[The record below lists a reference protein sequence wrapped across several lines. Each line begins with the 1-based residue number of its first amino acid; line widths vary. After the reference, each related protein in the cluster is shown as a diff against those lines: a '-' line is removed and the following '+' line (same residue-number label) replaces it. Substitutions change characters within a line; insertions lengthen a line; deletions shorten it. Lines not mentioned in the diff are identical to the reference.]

1 MAVKAK
7 KVQPAKTAAIEAAK
21 KTFSDYNDFIF
32 ADYRGM
38 TVEQITQLR
47 RKLREQSAVLKVV
60 KNNFA
65 RIAFADM
72 KIDNVADYLKG
83 PTVVAMVKEDSN
95 EVAKT
100 LFDFTKDAPT
110 LNVKGGFIGKEIYDA
125 AKISEFSKIP
135 GKKTLIAMLMSAI
148 NGPARQLAATLQ
160 AYVDKKAAGGDA
172 SPSAPVT
179 DAPKAEAAAEA
190 PKAEEAPVAAA
201 EAPKADAAPASEAP
215 KADAAPAEKPAEG
228 TAEASK
234 ADAAPEA

>member
-7 KVQPAKTAAIEAAK
+7 KVQPAKTAAIEEAK
-21 KTFSDYNDFIF
+21 KTFADYNDFIF

-72 KIDNVADYLKG
+72 QIDNVADYLKG

-100 LFDFTKDAPT
+100 MFDFTKDAPT

-160 AYVDKKAAGGDA
+160 AYVDKKAAGGDV
-172 SPSAPVT
+172 SP
-179 DAPKAEAAAEA
+179 DAPKSAAAAET
-190 PKAEEAPVAAA
+190 PKAEEAPAAAA

-228 TAEASK
+228 TAEAPK